1 MKKTVSMILVC
12 ALLVCTMLSLVSCG
26 KVLNGKYSAD
36 LSVLGT
42 YTYEFDMLGNVTL
55 TVDPILGD
63 NVISEGKYEINEDGD
78 KITFT
83 FENEDGEVDS
93 KTVSFATVVENDVE
107 YLKIDGVKYTKA
119 D

>member
-1 MKKTVSMILVC
+1 MKKTVSAILVC
-12 ALLVCTMLSLVSCG
+12 VLLVCSLLTLVSCG
-26 KVLNGKYSAD
+26 KMLNGKYTAD

-42 YTYEFDMLGNVTL
+42 YTYEFSAFGKVTL
-55 TVDPILGD
+55 TVDPIIGD
-63 NVISEGKYEINEDGD
+63 NVVTEGKYEINEDGD

-83 FENEDGEVDS
+83 FANEEGVEES

-107 YLKIDGVKYTKA
+107 YIKIDGVKYTKA